1 MNDLL
6 NDWLMFSEGLR
17 EFEKSHFL
25 GLFKSELDQDQLRS
39 IFRDGPTGAEL
50 HRRTKE
56 VLDASV
62 LDDYLYFQPKS
73 LADPVVLLSAAK
85 AWLEELAVFCGE
97 RGNTKLQGIA
107 EAARIAIRDRQSFQ
121 LPKDPDTPAG
131 WMLGFIGDEVDFAVG
146 DVDPVIDALMEALY
160 GIAGDYYLCWYVIEP
175 MIKLPLTFAPY
186 LTVWRNGARPVFS
199 EDELVLLVEAD
210 G

>member
-1 MNDLL
+1 
-6 NDWLMFSEGLR
+6 MFSKGLR
-17 EFEKSHFL
+17 EFDKSHFL
-25 GLFKSELDQDQLRS
+25 GLFKCELDEDQLRS
-39 IFRDGPTGAEL
+39 IFSDGPTGTEL

-73 LADPVVLLSAAK
+73 PDDRSVLVSAAK
-85 AWLEELAVFCGE
+85 AWLQELASFCSD
-97 RGNTKLQGIA
+97 RGNAKLQGIA
-107 EAARIAIRDRQSFQ
+107 EGARIAIRDRQLFQ

-131 WMLGFIGDEVDFAVG
+131 WMLAFIGDEVDFALG
-146 DVDPVIDALMEALY
+146 DVDPVMEALMEALY

-175 MIKLPLTFAPY
+175 MIELPLTFAPY
-186 LTVWRNGARPVFS
+186 VSIWRNGARPVLA
-199 EDELVLLVEAD
+199 EDELVLLVEVD

>member
-1 MNDLL
+1 MNELL

-39 IFRDGPTGAEL
+39 IFSDGPTGAEL

-56 VLDASV
+56 VLDASI
-62 LDDYLYFQPKS
+62 LDDCLYFQPKS
-73 LADPVVLLSAAK
+73 PADPVVLVSAAK
-85 AWLEELAVFCGE
+85 AWLEELAVFCGG

-107 EAARIAIRDRQSFQ
+107 EGARIAIRDRQSFR

-131 WMLGFIGDEVDFAVG
+131 WMLRPA
-146 DVDPVIDALMEALY
+146 PNLQPCREAGSRECQHL
-160 GIAGDYYLCWYVIEP
+160 
-175 MIKLPLTFAPY
+175 
-186 LTVWRNGARPVFS
+186 RPV
-199 EDELVLLVEAD
+199 ELTNRLEAVVQ
-210 G
+210 